1 MLGAILGSLSGL
13 LSDKRTTKNDSSF
26 CTYFMAGSVLSAS
39 APHNGSYFLIAARI
53 LLGLAVGA
61 ASALVPAYMSEM
73 APARLRGRLSGI
85 NQVMIASGMLLSYV
99 ADYLLKGLPE
109 TMAWR
114 VMLGLAAVPALILFF
129 GVLAL
134 PESPR
139 FLMQSGRLEEAKS
152 IELYSDTKRS

>member
-1 MLGAILGSLSGL
+1 
-13 LSDKRTTKNDSSF
+13 
-26 CTYFMAGSVLSAS
+26 
-39 APHNGSYFLIAARI
+39 
-53 LLGLAVGA
+53 
-61 ASALVPAYMSEM
+61 MSEM

-139 FLMQSGRLEEAKS
+139 FLVQSGRLEEAK
-152 IELYSDTKRS
+152 EY